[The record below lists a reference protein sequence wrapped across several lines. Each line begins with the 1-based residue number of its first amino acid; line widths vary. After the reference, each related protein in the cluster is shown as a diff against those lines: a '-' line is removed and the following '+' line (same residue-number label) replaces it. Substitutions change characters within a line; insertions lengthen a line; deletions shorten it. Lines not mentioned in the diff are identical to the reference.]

1 MSPLH
6 ESPELEK
13 SQYNTSPNDS
23 DFDKQPKGR
32 LSEDDGIVDNVG
44 VGQQNELHRSLKGR
58 HMQMIAI
65 GGAIG
70 SGLFIGSGPSF
81 VAGGPAAVIIGF
93 LAIGVMIYLMMQAL
107 AELAVMYPINGAFTM
122 YICRFVDPSFG
133 FACAWEY
140 AISWLTVLP
149 FEISAA
155 CNIIHYWPG
164 SQGINNAAWITP
176 LLVALIAIQY
186 FGVRGYGEV
195 EFVLSIIKIT
205 ACIGFSILG
214 IIINTGGVPTD
225 DRGYIG
231 NEYYNLQSTPDDPP
245 VVMGFKNGFHGFCSV
260 FVNAA
265 FAYTGTELTG
275 LAAAEAANP
284 AKEIPRASKQVV
296 WRILVF
302 YVVNLTLVGL
312 DVPARAA
319 ILTGDGPESRFSPF
333 VIAIKLA
340 GIKALPSIFNAVIL
354 LAVMS
359 VANSCMFGSTRT
371 VQALAANGMAP
382 KILAYVDRKGRPTA
396 VIILQL
402 LFGLL
407 AYINLADNGGTIFDW
422 LLALSGIT
430 VLFVFGS
437 IAIAHIRFRMAWA
450 HNGHSLDELPF
461 RAVFGVWGSW
471 ICLLINVIALIASFY
486 TALYPLGGTY
496 LKAENWFMSYLAAP
510 LLVFL
515 YCCWK
520 VYSWFVHP
528 EHRPLYVKIKDID
541 IYSGMRETQRRVSG
555 IDVSDEQRRS
565 SISEMEGGKGRKGV
579 KGWMMAGVRNL
590 I

>member
-1 MSPLH
+1 
-6 ESPELEK
+6 
-13 SQYNTSPNDS
+13 
-23 DFDKQPKGR
+23 
-32 LSEDDGIVDNVG
+32 
-44 VGQQNELHRSLKGR
+44 
-58 HMQMIAI
+58 
-65 GGAIG
+65 
-70 SGLFIGSGPSF
+70 
-81 VAGGPAAVIIGF
+81 
-93 LAIGVMIYLMMQAL
+93 
-107 AELAVMYPINGAFTM
+107 M

-214 IIINTGGVPTD
+214 IIINVGGVPTD

-231 NEYYNLQSTPDDPP
+231 NKYFNLPNADPP

-312 DVPARAA
+312 DVPAQAS

-340 GIKALPSIFNAVIL
+340 GIEALPSIFNAVIL

-496 LKAENWFMSYLAAP
+496 LSAENFFMSYLAAP
-510 LLVFL
+510 LLLFL

-555 IDVSDEQRRS
+555 VDVSDEQRRS

>member
-13 SQYNTSPNDS
+13 SQYNASPNDS

-32 LSEDDGIVDNVG
+32 LSEDGIVDNVA

-70 SGLFIGSGPSF
+70 SGLFIGSGGSF
-81 VAGGPAAVIIGF
+81 VDGGPASVIIGF

-231 NEYYNLQSTPDDPP
+231 NKYFNLPATPDEPP

-302 YVVNLTLVGL
+302 YVVNLVLVGL
-312 DVPARAA
+312 DVPSRAA

-333 VIAIKLA
+333 VIAIRLA

-422 LLALSGIT
+422 LLALS
-430 VLFVFGS
+430 
-437 IAIAHIRFRMAWA
+437 
-450 HNGHSLDELPF
+450 
-461 RAVFGVWGSW
+461 
-471 ICLLINVIALIASFY
+471 
-486 TALYPLGGTY
+486 
-496 LKAENWFMSYLAAP
+496 
-510 LLVFL
+510 
-515 YCCWK
+515 
-520 VYSWFVHP
+520 
-528 EHRPLYVKIKDID
+528 
-541 IYSGMRETQRRVSG
+541 
-555 IDVSDEQRRS
+555 
-565 SISEMEGGKGRKGV
+565 
-579 KGWMMAGVRNL
+579 
-590 I
+590 

>member
-1 MSPLH
+1 
-6 ESPELEK
+6 
-13 SQYNTSPNDS
+13 
-23 DFDKQPKGR
+23 
-32 LSEDDGIVDNVG
+32 
-44 VGQQNELHRSLKGR
+44 
-58 HMQMIAI
+58 
-65 GGAIG
+65 
-70 SGLFIGSGPSF
+70 
-81 VAGGPAAVIIGF
+81 
-93 LAIGVMIYLMMQAL
+93 
-107 AELAVMYPINGAFTM
+107 
-122 YICRFVDPSFG
+122 
-133 FACAWEY
+133 
-140 AISWLTVLP
+140 
-149 FEISAA
+149 
-155 CNIIHYWPG
+155 
-164 SQGINNAAWITP
+164 
-176 LLVALIAIQY
+176 
-186 FGVRGYGEV
+186 
-195 EFVLSIIKIT
+195 
-205 ACIGFSILG
+205 
-214 IIINTGGVPTD
+214 
-225 DRGYIG
+225 
-231 NEYYNLQSTPDDPP
+231 
-245 VVMGFKNGFHGFCSV
+245 
-260 FVNAA
+260 
-265 FAYTGTELTG
+265 
-275 LAAAEAANP
+275 
-284 AKEIPRASKQVV
+284 IPRASKQVV

-312 DVPARAA
+312 DVPAQAS

-354 LAVMS
+354 MAVMS

-430 VLFVFGS
+430 ILFVFAS

-471 ICLLINVIALIASFY
+471 ICLLINVIALMASFY
-486 TALYPLGGTY
+486 TALYPLGGDY
-496 LKAENWFMSYLAAP
+496 LSAENWFMSYLAGP
-510 LLVFL
+510 LLIFL

-520 VYSWFVHP
+520 VYSWFAHP

-555 IDVSDEQRRS
+555 VDVSEEQRRS
-565 SISEMEGGKGRKGV
+565 SLSEMDAGKGRKGV

>member
-1 MSPLH
+1 MSPIH

-13 SQYNTSPNDS
+13 SQYNASPNDS

-32 LSEDDGIVDNVG
+32 LSEDDGIVDNVA

-231 NEYYNLQSTPDDPP
+231 NKYFNLPATPTDPP
-245 VVMGFKNGFHGFCSV
+245 VVMGFQNGFHGFCSV

-312 DVPARAA
+312 DVPARSD

-340 GIKALPSIFNAVIL
+340 GIEALPSIFNAVIL

-382 KILAYVDRKGRPTA
+382 KFLAYVDRKGRPTA

-486 TALYPLGGTY
+486 TALYPLNGTY
-496 LKAENWFMSYLAAP
+496 LSAENFFMSYLAAP

-520 VYSWFVHP
+520 GYSWFVHP

-541 IYSGMRETQRRVSG
+541 IYSNMRESQRRVSG

-565 SISEMEGGKGRKGV
+565 SISEMEGTKGRKGV
-579 KGWMMAGVRNL
+579 KGWVMAGVRNL

>member
-164 SQGINNAAWITP
+164 SQGINNATWITP

-214 IIINTGGVPTD
+214 IIINVGGVPTD

-231 NEYYNLQSTPDDPP
+231 NKYFNLPNADPP

-312 DVPARAA
+312 DVPSKAE

-340 GIKALPSIFNAVIL
+340 GIEALPSIFNAVIL

-496 LKAENWFMSYLAAP
+496 LSAENFFMSYLAAP
-510 LLVFL
+510 LLLFL

-555 IDVSDEQRRS
+555 VDVSDEQRRS

>member
-214 IIINTGGVPTD
+214 IIINVGGVPTD

-231 NEYYNLQSTPDDPP
+231 NKYFNLPNADPP

-312 DVPARAA
+312 DVPAQAS

-340 GIKALPSIFNAVIL
+340 GIEALPSIFNAVIL

-496 LKAENWFMSYLAAP
+496 LSAENFFMSYLAAP
-510 LLVFL
+510 LLLFL

-555 IDVSDEQRRS
+555 VDVSDEQRRS

>member
-1 MSPLH
+1 MKVENEKPDYNGLPNETDPKSSH
-6 ESPELEK
+6 ERAHAGTFTV
-13 SQYNTSPNDS
+13 Q
-23 DFDKQPKGR
+23 
-32 LSEDDGIVDNVG
+32 DGAV
-44 VGQQNELHRSLKGR
+44 QNELHRSLKGR

-70 SGLFIGSGPSF
+70 SGLFIGSGGSF
-81 VAGGPAAVIIGF
+81 ISGGPAAVIIGF
-93 LAIGVMIYLMMQAL
+93 LVIGLMIGLMMQAL

-122 YICRFVDPSFG
+122 YICRFIDPSFG

-155 CNIIHYWPG
+155 CNIIHFWPKSEG
-164 SQGINNAAWITP
+164 YTDAAWITP

-195 EFVLSIIKIT
+195 EFVLSLIKII
-205 ACIGFSILG
+205 ACIGFMILG
-214 IIINTGGVPTD
+214 IVINVGGVPTD
-225 DRGYIG
+225 PRGYIG
-231 NEYYNLQSTPDDPP
+231 NTYFKQPFSDL
-245 VVMGFKNGFHGFCSV
+245 GFKNGFHGFCSV

-284 AKEIPRASKQVV
+284 QKEIPRASKQVV
-296 WRILVF
+296 WRILIF

-312 DVPARAA
+312 DVPALAS
-319 ILTGDGPESRFSPF
+319 ILSGDGPSSRYSPF
-333 VIAIKLA
+333 VIAIRLA
-340 GIKALPSIFNAVIL
+340 GIKALPDIFNAVIL

-371 VQALAANGMAP
+371 IQALAANGMAP
-382 KILAYVDRKGRPTA
+382 KFLAYVDRKGRPLA
-396 VIILQL
+396 VIVLQL

-407 AYINLADNGGTIFDW
+407 AYINLANNGGTIFNW

-430 VLFVFGS
+430 VLFVFSG
-437 IAIAHIRFRMAWA
+437 IAVAHIRFRQAWVY
-450 HNGHSLDELPF
+450 NGHSIDELPF
-461 RAVFGVWGSW
+461 RAVLGTWGSW
-471 ICLLINVIALIASFY
+471 IVLLINVLALIASFY
-486 TALYPLGGTY
+486 VALYPLGGPY
-496 LKAENWFMSYLAAP
+496 LNANAFFQAYLAAP

-515 YCCWK
+515 YLVWK
-520 VYSWFVHP
+520 VYSWFVYP
-528 EHRPLYVKIKDID
+528 EHRPLWIKIKDID
-541 IYSGMRETQRRVSG
+541 IYTGIRENQLQNISGMAHA
-555 IDVSDEQRRS
+555 DEQGNAN
-565 SISEMEGGKGRKGV
+565 MQQVQGGTKKRGPKNWIMSGV
-579 KGWMMAGVRNL
+579 HTL

>member
-214 IIINTGGVPTD
+214 IIINVGGVPTD

-231 NEYYNLQSTPDDPP
+231 NKYFNLPNADPP

-312 DVPARAA
+312 DVPAQAS

-340 GIKALPSIFNAVIL
+340 GIEALPSIFNAVIL

-496 LKAENWFMSYLAAP
+496 LSAENFFMSYLAAP
-510 LLVFL
+510 LLLFL

-528 EHRPLYVKIKDID
+528 EHRPLYVRIKDID

-555 IDVSDEQRRS
+555 VDVSDEQRRS

>member
-1 MSPLH
+1 MSPIH
-6 ESPELEK
+6 ESPEMEK
-13 SQYNTSPNDS
+13 TNYNASPNDS
-23 DFDKQPKGR
+23 DGKGR
-32 LSEDDGIVDNVG
+32 SSEEDGIVDNVAI
-44 VGQQNELHRSLKGR
+44 GQQNELHRSLKGR

-81 VAGGPAAVIIGF
+81 VAGGPASVIIGF

-231 NEYYNLQSTPDDPP
+231 NKYFKEPYTEL
-245 VVMGFKNGFHGFCSV
+245 GFQNGFHGFCSV

-312 DVPARAA
+312 DVPAQAS

-333 VIAIKLA
+333 IIAIRLA

-354 LAVMS
+354 MAVMS

-430 VLFVFGS
+430 ILFVFAS

-471 ICLLINVIALIASFY
+471 ICLLINVIALMASFY
-486 TALYPLGGTY
+486 TALYPLGGDY
-496 LKAENWFMSYLAAP
+496 LSAENWFMSYLAGP
-510 LLVFL
+510 LLIFL

-555 IDVSDEQRRS
+555 VDVSEEQRRS
-565 SISEMEGGKGRKGV
+565 SLSEMDAGKGRKGV

>member
-13 SQYNTSPNDS
+13 SQYNASPTVS

-32 LSEDDGIVDNVG
+32 LSEDNGIVDNVA

-70 SGLFIGSGPSF
+70 SGLFIGSGGSF
-81 VAGGPAAVIIGF
+81 VDGGPASVIIGF

-176 LLVALIAIQY
+176 LLVALVAIQY

-231 NEYYNLQSTPDDPP
+231 NQYFNLPAEQNEPA

-302 YVVNLTLVGL
+302 YVVNLVLVGL

-333 VIAIKLA
+333 VIAIRLA

-382 KILAYVDRKGRPTA
+382 KFLAYVDRKGRPTA

-496 LKAENWFMSYLAAP
+496 LSAENFFMSYLAAP
-510 LLVFL
+510 LLIFL

-528 EHRPLYVKIKDID
+528 EHRPLYIKIKDID
-541 IYSGMRETQRRVSG
+541 IYSDMRESQRRVSG
-555 IDVSDEQRRS
+555 VDVSDEQRRS
-565 SISEMEGGKGRKGV
+565 SIAEMEGAKGRKGV
-579 KGWMMAGVRNL
+579 KGWVMAGVRNL